1 MVEPTP
7 IPTAAAQASIDEAKQ
22 RRAAVPRRLLGELA
36 PRMADYDPVATLER
50 QSAARIQS
58 LVPLRYDRMAQSEFT
73 FLRGAAATMAHDLGS
88 APTTGLTVQL
98 CGDAHFMNFGM
109 YLSPERHL
117 VFDVNDFDETLPG
130 PFEWDAKR
138 LVASCAVAG
147 QVWNFSQ
154 FDIEKIVLAA
164 ASQYRT
170 AMARFAGMS
179 NLDMWYQRYDVKE
192 HIDDLRL
199 MFNRGG
205 KTPVD
210 DLIAK
215 AEKKNSKRA
224 ASKLTEFD
232 DAGIRRFRNEPPVIV
247 PLTKLL
253 QEPYASWT
261 LPQAIRTVMA
271 NYSDGLETDRRF
283 FLNTMTATDI
293 ARKVVGVGSVG
304 TRCYVVLLEGNYIG
318 EPLIL
323 QAKEAV
329 PSVLEAHLG
338 PSQYPTSGARVVA
351 GQRLMQATP
360 DIFLGHYQMEF
371 NPGEVYDFYMR
382 QLHDGKASP
391 AFDID
396 VDERPVRHYAE
407 LCALTLA
414 RAHARSGNRAAI
426 AAYLGSSD
434 SFDRAMV
441 AWALSAVERNRDDY
455 KKFMEAIDS
464 GRLPRSPEGTVSSP
478 AT

>member
-7 IPTAAAQASIDEAKQ
+7 IPTAAAQESIDEGKQ
-22 RRAAVPRRLLGELA
+22 RRVAVPRRLLGELA

-130 PFEWDAKR
+130 PFEWDVKR

-179 NLDMWYQRYDVKE
+179 NLDMWYERYDVKE

-253 QEPYASWT
+253 QEPYESWT
-261 LPQAIRTVMA
+261 LPHAIRTVME

-396 VDERPVRHYAE
+396 VDERPVRRYAE

-464 GRLPRSPEGTVSSP
+464 GRLPRSSEGTVSSP